1 MVKEVGKFVSVKP
14 VCITLLLSIS
24 CANYTFI
31 SRLST
36 LSKQTILSRERR
48 EPINIVSPQ
57 ITLARDDAA
66 LI

>member
-14 VCITLLLSIS
+14 ACITLLLSIS